1 MLSKTQARIKSLL
14 NEIKEQQNNGQSK
27 YWYVITITY
36 STISLYRRVSSV
48 SELYK
53 KLSNSKASL
62 VGSTSNRDWW
72 KTIKPSG
79 FYDFTPSKDISV
91 LSFVLETKVKL
102 NELEVKSRIKKIA
115 PYLEIYI
122 GEKSQKEYE
131 FELEFIKE
139 FFQKYEPKTEL
150 FGDIKLNSKY
160 IELPS

>member
-48 SELYK
+48 SEFYK
-53 KLSNSKASL
+53 KLSNSKTGL
-62 VGSTSNRDWW
+62 VGSTSNREWW
-72 KTIKPSG
+72 KTIKPNG

-150 FGDIKLNSKY
+150 FGDIKRPNKY
-160 IELPS
+160 FELS

>member
-36 STISLYRRVSSV
+36 STISLYRRISSV
-48 SELYK
+48 SEIYK
-53 KLSNSKASL
+53 KLSNSKSGL
-62 VGSTSNRDWW
+62 VGSTSNREWW

-79 FYDFTPSKDISV
+79 FYDFTPRKDISV

-102 NELEVKSRIKKIA
+102 NELEVKARIKKIA

-150 FGDIKLNSKY
+150 FGDIKRTNKY
-160 IELPS
+160 FELS

>member
-27 YWYVITITY
+27 YWYVITINY
-36 STISLYRRVSSV
+36 STITLYRRVSSA

-53 KLSNSKASL
+53 KLSNSKSGI
-62 VGSTSNRDWW
+62 VGSTSNREWW

-150 FGDIKLNSKY
+150 FGDIKRPNKY
-160 IELPS
+160 FELS

>member
-14 NEIKEQQNNGQSK
+14 NEIKEQQNNSQSK

-36 STISLYRRVSSV
+36 STNSLYRRVSSV

-62 VGSTSNRDWW
+62 VGSTSNREWW
-72 KTIKPSG
+72 RTIKPSG

-122 GEKSQKEYE
+122 GGKSQKEYE

-150 FGDIKLNSKY
+150 FGDIKRTNKHF
-160 IELPS
+160 ELS